1 MSTETTERVAEG
13 VCTLVDALSARGE
26 KQPDRTA
33 YVFLRDGEHPE
44 APLTYGGLADAAA
57 SRAAAFVAFGLAGR
71 PAVLLYPSGLEF
83 VRTLLGCMRAGVV
96 AAPMQV
102 PTRARSLARMRRIAE
117 DAGTRAVLTTAAVRA
132 DLLARF
138 GDGPELAGLDLVA
151 TDTLPVASGID
162 TAMLPPPPEPSA
174 PALLQYTSG
183 STGDPKGVVVSHA
196 NFLHNAQETEE
207 LWPCR
212 PGGVTVS
219 WLPLFHDMGM
229 LFGVVLPLLAGVPA
243 YLMAPDAFIRR
254 PARWL
259 EALTRFRGTH
269 AAAPSFAYELCV
281 KAARGGAVPDWV
293 DLSSWRVAAN
303 GAEPVRWRTIEAFT
317 AAFAPYGFDPR
328 AMCPGFGLAENTL
341 KATGDRGDKPPTVL
355 WLSDDARR
363 DGLVVPVPAEA
374 PGATPLVGCG
384 TTVGD
389 TLVRIVDPEDL
400 TVLGEDRVGEIWVS
414 GPCVAGGY
422 RGRPELSEE
431 VFRARPAGADD
442 GRTYLRTGDLGFL
455 HGGELFVNG
464 RLKDV
469 IVRTGRNYYPQDI
482 ELSAET
488 CAPGLHPNCAAA
500 FSVEDGTAERLV
512 VVVEADGRTTRA
524 VGPARLRRLVQDA
537 VWDNHRLE
545 ADDVLLVRR
554 GSLPK
559 TTSGKVQ
566 RRAARGLYEDGTLA
580 AAAVGPREPGA

>member
-1 MSTETTERVAEG
+1 MTAELTERVTHG
-13 VCTLVDALSARGE
+13 VYTLIDALAARGE
-26 KQPDRTA
+26 KQPNDTA

-44 APLTYGGLADAAA
+44 PPLTYGALADAAA

-71 PAVLLYPSGLEF
+71 PALLLYPSGLEF
-83 VRTLLGCMRAGVV
+83 VRTLLGCMRAGVI
-96 AAPMQV
+96 AAPLQV
-102 PTRARSLARMRRIAE
+102 PTRARSLDRVRRVAR
-117 DAGTRAVLTTAAVRA
+117 DAGTRTVLTTAAVRA
-132 DLLARF
+132 DLLERF

-162 TAMLPPPPEPSA
+162 TAMLPPPPEQDA

-196 NFLHNAQETEE
+196 NFLHNAVETQES
-207 LWPCR
+207 WPC
-212 PGGVTVS
+212 GSDGVVVS

-243 YLMAPDAFIRR
+243 HLMAPDAFIRR

-259 EALTRFRGTH
+259 EAISRFRGTH

-281 KAARGGAVPDWV
+281 KAADAGAVPEGL
-293 DLSSWRVAAN
+293 DLSCWRVAAN
-303 GAEPVRWRTIEAFT
+303 GAEPVRWRAIEAFT
-317 AAFAPYGFDPR
+317 AAFAPHGFDAR

-341 KATGDRGDKPPTVL
+341 KATGDRCDKPPTVL

-363 DGLVVPVPAEA
+363 DGRVTPRPAGT
-374 PGATPLVGCG
+374 PGASALVGCG
-384 TTVGD
+384 RPVGE
-389 TLVRIVDPEDL
+389 TRVLIVDPDSL
-400 TVLGEDRVGEIWVS
+400 VPAGEDTVGEIWVS

-422 RGRPELSEE
+422 HGRPELTEQ
-431 VFRARPAGADD
+431 VFRARPAAGPAD

-455 HGGELFVNG
+455 HDGELFVNG

-482 ELSAET
+482 ELSAESS
-488 CAPGLHPNCAAA
+488 APGLHPNCAAA
-500 FSVEDGTAERLV
+500 FSVDDGATEQLV
-512 VVVEADGRTTRA
+512 VVVEVDGRTARA
-524 VGPARLRRLVQDA
+524 VEPALLRRLVRDA

-545 ADDVLLVRR
+545 TAEVLLVRR

-580 AAAVGPREPGA
+580 AAAVGAR

>member
-1 MSTETTERVAEG
+1 
-13 VCTLVDALSARGE
+13 
-26 KQPDRTA
+26 
-33 YVFLRDGEHPE
+33 
-44 APLTYGGLADAAA
+44 
-57 SRAAAFVAFGLAGR
+57 
-71 PAVLLYPSGLEF
+71 
-83 VRTLLGCMRAGVV
+83 
-96 AAPMQV
+96 
-102 PTRARSLARMRRIAE
+102 
-117 DAGTRAVLTTAAVRA
+117 
-132 DLLARF
+132 
-138 GDGPELAGLDLVA
+138 
-151 TDTLPVASGID
+151 
-162 TAMLPPPPEPSA
+162 
-174 PALLQYTSG
+174 
-183 STGDPKGVVVSHA
+183 
-196 NFLHNAQETEE
+196 
-207 LWPCR
+207 
-212 PGGVTVS
+212 
-219 WLPLFHDMGM
+219 
-229 LFGVVLPLLAGVPA
+229 
-243 YLMAPDAFIRR
+243 
-254 PARWL
+254 
-259 EALTRFRGTH
+259 
-269 AAAPSFAYELCV
+269 
-281 KAARGGAVPDWV
+281 
-293 DLSSWRVAAN
+293 
-303 GAEPVRWRTIEAFT
+303 
-317 AAFAPYGFDPR
+317 
-328 AMCPGFGLAENTL
+328 
-341 KATGDRGDKPPTVL
+341 
-355 WLSDDARR
+355 
-363 DGLVVPVPAEA
+363 
-374 PGATPLVGCG
+374 
-384 TTVGD
+384 
-389 TLVRIVDPEDL
+389 
-400 TVLGEDRVGEIWVS
+400 
-414 GPCVAGGY
+414 VAGGY